1 MGALTGATVAVVN
14 NREKIIDAAEHLFQ
28 QGASFC
34 QSKIDDFQ
42 NANHRFAHKI
52 QDGFYADYEDASS
65 EMPRG
70 RSTGVDSDFDEPTT
84 PEGSDIEDLDMEVDA
99 QSLD

>member
-1 MGALTGATVAVVN
+1 
-14 NREKIIDAAEHLFQ
+14 LFQ

-34 QSKIDDFQ
+34 QSKIDDYH
-42 NANHRFAHKI
+42 NAHRRFAHKI
-52 QDGFYADYEDASS
+52 EDGFYAEYEDASS

-70 RSTGVDSDFDEPTT
+70 RSTALDSDFDELTT
-84 PEGSDIEDLDMEVDA
+84 PEGSDIEDMEVDA